1 MANQEYEK
9 LGQFYLGKHYSLETQ
24 RPKPEYLLYNAKD
37 LTTHAVVVGMTGS
50 GKTGLCLSLLEEAA
64 IDGIPALIIDPK
76 GDLGNLL
83 LTFPQLRAEDFRPW
97 VDPAEATRHGQT
109 PDQFAAQSASDWKA
123 GLAEWDQDPS
133 RIAKFREACDIA
145 IYTPGS
151 RAGLPLT
158 VVRSFGVPPQAVLD
172 NSDAMRERVA
182 GAAAGLL
189 ALLGIEADPI
199 RSREHILLTIIFD
212 RAWREGKNLDLG
224 QLIREIQTPSFKKVG
239 VMDLESFYSAQDRFA
254 LAMSLNNLLAS
265 PGFSA
270 WLEGEPLDI
279 QRLLW
284 TPEGKPRLS
293 ILSIAHL
300 SDSEL
305 MFFVKIFLNEVLAWM
320 RSQSGTSALRCLL
333 YMDEVFGYFPPIA
346 NPPSKMPML
355 TLLKQARA
363 FGLGVVLATQNPVD
377 LDYKGLSNCGTWFL
391 GRLQTERDK
400 ARVLDGLEGASA
412 ATGSRFDREQM
423 DRMLSGLGKRV
434 FLMNNVHD
442 VEPSLFQTRWS
453 LSYLRGPLS
462 REQIDSLMQ
471 ERRDSLP
478 TQSATATAFAGIESS
493 SSEGVTEHHPV
504 LPPEITEYFIPA
516 RGEPDNSDKFV
527 YRPTLLGI
535 AKVHFAQT
543 STGIDVWDSISILVS
558 VADEI
563 ALDPWDKGELSH
575 DGPPD
580 LEKTPAAAAHFAA
593 LPSDL
598 AKPKKFAALTTALK
612 DHLYRVH
619 RLTCWKCKSP
629 KEVSRPGES
638 ESDFRTRLGQ
648 SLREQRDREVEKLRQ
663 KFAPKVAGLQEQLR
677 KAEQRK
683 AKEEDQAT
691 SQIWG
696 TAISIGTTLL
706 GAFMGKRT
714 ITTTN
719 IGRAASSVRSAS
731 KLAKERSDVG
741 YAEDNVEAV
750 QQRLVDL
757 DAEFKTESE
766 KIQSVLDAEAL
777 SLEEITL
784 QPKKSDITI
793 NQVALIWTPWS
804 VSPDGIASP
813 LA

>member
-9 LGQFYLGKHYSLETQ
+9 LGQFYLGKHYSLESQ
-24 RPKPEYLLYNAKD
+24 QPKPEYLLYDAKD

-64 IDGIPALIIDPK
+64 IDGVPALIIDPK

-109 PDQFAAQSASDWKA
+109 PDQFAAQSASAWKS
-123 GLAEWDQDPS
+123 GLAEWDQDRA

-172 NSDAMRERVA
+172 NSDALRERVA

-189 ALLGIEADPI
+189 ALLGIDADPI

-212 RAWREGKNLDLG
+212 RAWREGRNLDLG

-284 TPEGKPRLS
+284 TTEGKPRLS

-300 SDSEL
+300 SDSER
-305 MFFVKIFLNEVLAWM
+305 MFFVTIFLNEVLAWM
-320 RSQSGTSALRCLL
+320 RTQSGTSSLRCLL

-412 ATGSRFDREQM
+412 ATGARFDREQM

-442 VEPSLFQTRWS
+442 NEPSLFQTRWT

-462 REQIDSLMQ
+462 RDQIDSLMR
-471 ERRDSLP
+471 ERREESSV
-478 TQSATATAFAGIESS
+478 TSATALVGHDSTSS
-493 SSEGVTEHHPV
+493 GEVTEQRPV
-504 LPPEITEYFIPA
+504 LPPEIAEFFIPA
-516 RGEPDNSDKFV
+516 RGEPESGDKLV
-527 YRPTLLGI
+527 YRPTLLGL
-535 AKVHFAQT
+535 AKVHFAQA
-543 STGIDVWDSISILVS
+543 SANIDVWDNVSISAP
-558 VADEI
+558 VAEELAI
-563 ALDPWDKGELSH
+563 DPWDAGELSH

-580 LEKTPAAAAHFAA
+580 LEKSPEAGAHFAA
-593 LPSDL
+593 IPCQL
-598 AKPKKFAALTTALK
+598 AKPKQFAGLTSALK

-619 RLTCWKCKSP
+619 RLTCWKCKSL
-629 KEVSRPGES
+629 KEVSRTGES
-638 ESDFRTRLGQ
+638 EADFRTRLGQ
-648 SLREQRDREVEKLRQ
+648 SLREQRDRDVEKLRQ
-663 KFAPKVAGLQEQLR
+663 KFAPKIAGLNEQLR

-683 AKEEDQAT
+683 AKEQDQAQ

-706 GAFMGKRT
+706 GAFMGKKT
-714 ITTTN
+714 ISVTN

-741 YAEDNVEAV
+741 YAEENVEAV
-750 QQRLVDL
+750 QQRLADL
-757 DAEFKTESE
+757 DAEFQAETE
-766 KIQSVLDAEAL
+766 KIQSALDADVMT
-777 SLEEITL
+777 LEEITL
-784 QPKKSDITI
+784 QPKKSDI
-793 NQVALIWTPWS
+793 NVDQVALVWTPWS
-804 VSPDGIASP
+804 VSPNGTARS
-813 LA
+813 LM